1 MPYVNGKYVNYSF
14 SLEEC
19 RDMVDI
25 CKQAIVDLMSGQA
38 QEYTI
43 GSRSVKFISINQ
55 AQEMLDF
62 FAGELRK
69 YEVGSR
75 PARSVAVVFRDT

>member
-1 MPYVNGKYVNYSF
+1 MPYVNGKYINYSF
-14 SLEEC
+14 TKEEC
-19 RDMVDI
+19 KKMVDI

-43 GSRSVKFISINQ
+43 GSRSVKFISIKQ
-55 AQEMLDF
+55 AQEMQDY
-62 FAGELRK
+62 FAGEIRK